1 MAKKDV
7 NGTLITDKKSLEKL
21 YLDTYVDRLKP
32 NRMASGLEKLE
43 QMKEFLFN
51 LRYESFKSKKT
62 KEWSREDLEKVLKSM
77 KNNKA
82 RDAHGHVYEI
92 FKYGGDDLKES
103 LVKMLNLVKFK
114 QTYPDIFK
122 PADITSLYKRK
133 GERNDLNNDRGIFN
147 VVKICSLM
155 DKLVYNDKKKII
167 DSNISSSN
175 IGGRRNRN
183 IRDHLLVVN
192 AVLHDLKN
200 TKENIDIEI
209 FDVKKCFDKMWSS
222 ETANDIYEAGVKDDN
237 FVLIAN
243 SNKSCQIA
251 VKTPWGSLTPR
262 VEFKNIE
269 MQGGVLTPLKCSVQM
284 DTLGLEC
291 LSSVEHSKILYKYK
305 GFVNIPPLEYVD
317 DVLTITKC
325 STDSIKMN
333 ALVQSKV
340 ECKKLELSDTKCF
353 KMHVGKNVSNCPKL
367 SINNEEMKTSSSEK
381 YLGDVIS
388 SSGEIDANVQMRHD
402 K

>member
-1 MAKKDV
+1 M
-7 NGTLITDKKSLEKL
+7 
-21 YLDTYVDRLKP
+21 
-32 NRMASGLEKLE
+32 
-43 QMKEFLFN
+43 
-51 LRYESFKSKKT
+51 
-62 KEWSREDLEKVLKSM
+62 
-77 KNNKA
+77 
-82 RDAHGHVYEI
+82 
-92 FKYGGDDLKES
+92 
-103 LVKMLNLVKFK
+103 
-114 QTYPDIFK
+114 
-122 PADITSLYKRK
+122 
-133 GERNDLNNDRGIFN
+133 
-147 VVKICSLM
+147 
-155 DKLVYNDKKKII
+155 
-167 DSNISSSN
+167 
-175 IGGRRNRN
+175 
-183 IRDHLLVVN
+183 
-192 AVLHDLKN
+192 
-200 TKENIDIEI
+200 
-209 FDVKKCFDKMWSS
+209 
-222 ETANDIYEAGVKDDN
+222 
-237 FVLIAN
+237 LIAN

-269 MQGGVLTPLKCSVQM
+269 MQGGVLTPLKCSIQM

-388 SSGEIDANVQMRHD
+388 SSGKIDANVQMRHD
-402 K
+402 KGLGIINYIMSILEEISFG